1 MRIALFTETFLPKI
15 DGVVNTLCRL
25 LTYLEAQGHECLLFA
40 PSGAPPVF
48 GKTPIVGIPG
58 MVLPFYR
65 ELKLLSPAFPVVWR
79 LRRFQPDVIHL
90 VNPFSLGLLG
100 LWAGHRLNVPVVSS
114 YHTDLPGFI
123 EKWGHRRIATWIE
136 AYLRAI
142 HNRTAMTLCPSRAT
156 QINLET
162 KGFHRVGIWSRGV
175 DQTRFGPEF
184 RSDAVRFMLSGG
196 EPEKPLLL
204 YVGRLSKEKQVDH
217 LVAVMRAAK
226 GARLAIVGDGPHREA
241 LEKNLA
247 GAPVVFTGYLT
258 GDDLA
263 RAYASA
269 DLFVFPSENDTFG
282 NVVLEAMASGL
293 PVVAA
298 RAGGPVD
305 MVRHDENGF
314 LYAPGDVRGFID
326 CVQQVVDDP
335 ALRSRLHDGALA
347 EAARRTWPAV
357 LDGLVTVYA
366 HCAHSCTR
374 PVLRGDPFLK
384 NQGAL

>member
-15 DGVVNTLCRL
+15 DGVSHTLCRL
-25 LTYLEAQGHECLLFA
+25 LSHLESLGHECLLFA
-40 PSGAPPVF
+40 PSGAPPAF

-65 ELKLLSPAFPVVWR
+65 ELKLLSPIFPVVR
-79 LRRFQPDVIHL
+79 HLRRFQPDVIHL
-90 VNPFSLGLLG
+90 VNPFSLGLPG
-100 LWAGHRLNVPVVSS
+100 LWAGYRLKVPVVSS

-123 EKWGHRRIATWIE
+123 EKWGHRRIAGCIG

-142 HNRTAMTLCPSRAT
+142 HNRTAITLCPSQAT
-156 QINLET
+156 RRDLEK
-162 KGFHRVGIWSRGV
+162 KGFHRVGVWSRGV
-175 DQTRFGPEF
+175 DRKHFCPEHRSEAIRF
-184 RSDAVRFMLSGG
+184 RLSGG

-217 LVAVMRAAK
+217 LVAVMRSVK

-241 LEKNLA
+241 LEKNLTDA
-247 GAPVVFTGYLT
+247 VFTGYLT
-258 GDDLA
+258 GADLA
-263 RAYASA
+263 GAYASA

-314 LYAPGDVRGFID
+314 LYAPGDVRGFIN

-335 ALRSRLHDGALA
+335 ALRSRLSDGALA

-366 HCAHSCTR
+366 HCAHSCAR
-374 PVLRGDPFLK
+374 PVLRSDPFLK
-384 NQGAL
+384 NQEAL